1 MNLIISNAYAQSAPA
16 GGGTS
21 MLLMLLIFFAIMYF
35 MIIRPQT
42 KRARE
47 HKQLV
52 TSLSKGNEIT
62 INGGLMG
69 KISQVNETSV
79 VLEIA
84 SGVEVKV
91 QKNSVTNVLPK
102 GTLKSTA

>member
-1 MNLIISNAYAQSAPA
+1 MPTC
-16 GGGTS
+16 GTS
-21 MLLMLLIFFAIMYF
+21 GYLKTYANLKCYGEAGPLLITGKN
-35 MIIRPQT
+35 IIRPQT

-52 TSLSKGNEIT
+52 ASLNKGNEVT

-69 KISQVNETSV
+69 KISQVNETSL